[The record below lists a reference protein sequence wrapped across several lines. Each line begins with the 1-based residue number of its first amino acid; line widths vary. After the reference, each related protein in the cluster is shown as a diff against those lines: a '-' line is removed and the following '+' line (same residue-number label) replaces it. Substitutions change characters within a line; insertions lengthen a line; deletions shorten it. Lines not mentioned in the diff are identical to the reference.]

1 MAPSTRPIP
10 VPAPAQKMGCPVARV
25 IAAPIAVPKT
35 IPRPVYGIF
44 D

>member
-1 MAPSTRPIP
+1 MAPSTRPFP
-10 VPAPAQKMGCPVARV
+10 VPAPAQKMGSPVAMV
-25 IAAPIAVPKT
+25 MLAPIAVPKI